1 MTWKEVVPARPHR
14 ELGSCIIEYT
24 MGVLLRNPHVT
35 NGALRSCLPIRYGQL
50 CVGKMRLGG
59 ALLKRRAALTVS
71 KIKPNYFRAS
81 SLVVWTGKASVPEI
95 ISPLEPRAATCNE

>member
-1 MTWKEVVPARPHR
+1 MVHCVRVYLFAMDR
-14 ELGSCIIEYT
+14 
-24 MGVLLRNPHVT
+24 
-35 NGALRSCLPIRYGQL
+35 L

>member
-1 MTWKEVVPARPHR
+1 MSQMVHCVRVYLFAMDR
-14 ELGSCIIEYT
+14 
-24 MGVLLRNPHVT
+24 
-35 NGALRSCLPIRYGQL
+35 L

-81 SLVVWTGKASVPEI
+81 SLVVWTGKASVHRKITPLDSRHEI
-95 ISPLEPRAATCNE
+95 CSYAVNVFTETRFHHAAGCDLHDFN